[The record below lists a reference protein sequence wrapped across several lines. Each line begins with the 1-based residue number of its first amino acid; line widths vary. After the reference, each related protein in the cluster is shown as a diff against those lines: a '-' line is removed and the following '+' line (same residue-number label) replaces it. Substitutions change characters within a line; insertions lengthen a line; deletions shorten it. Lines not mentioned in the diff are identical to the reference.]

1 MIEDWLQQIIDE
13 DEFGL
18 LYIKPIVRPQTEEER
33 TVMKFEEINKFVA
46 EHGVE
51 PKDNPSDII
60 EKSLFLRL
68 KGIRNNPELAQQLK
82 EVDVHHLLPEQVIK
96 PKPATIEDIMSDD
109 EFGMLDT
116 DPEHDIF
123 TIKHGKPANRTVG
136 TFDHI
141 AKQKKCK
148 DFDKFEPL
156 FKACQEDLKNNKRRL
171 LKFANESSIK
181 HGAFFVLR
189 GMLLYIDS
197 VGEFTY
203 RNHRQQ
209 ARTRCIY
216 ENGTESDILR
226 NSLAKTMYSEGQ
238 IVSENV
244 DDVLQTMSGIT
255 DEDES
260 NGYIYILQSLSKDP
274 QIREI
279 SDLYKI
285 GWSSTSVE
293 ERVKNAVNEPTY
305 LMAKVKIVETYKT
318 YNVNAQKFEDLIHK
332 FFKQAQVLIDVTD
345 NNGTRCSPKEWFSV
359 PLGIIQQA
367 IALLV
372 SGEIVNYKYDPIT
385 QTIVER

>member
-82 EVDVHHLLPEQVIK
+82 EVDVYHLLPEQVIK

-293 ERVKNAVNEPTY
+293 ERVKNAINEPTY
-305 LMAKVKIVETYKT
+305 LMAKVKIIETYKT
-318 YNVNAQKFEDLIHK
+318 FNVNAQKFEDIIHK
-332 FFKQAQVLIDVTD
+332 FFKSAQVLIDVID
-345 NNGTRCSPKEWFSV
+345 NNGTRCAPKEWFSV

>member
-13 DEFGL
+13 DEYGL

-33 TVMKFEEINKFVA
+33 TVMKFEEINRFIKDHNA
-46 EHGVE
+46 E
-51 PKDNPSDII
+51 PANNPDDIM
-60 EKSLFLRL
+60 EKQLYFRLKSIRENPELSNKL
-68 KGIRNNPELAQQLK
+68 KGIDIYN
-82 EVDVHHLLPEQVIK
+82 LLPKQTLQSE
-96 PKPATIEDIMSDD
+96 PATLEDIMNSDD
-109 EFGMLDT
+109 FGMLDT

-123 TIKHGKPANRTVG
+123 TIKHGKPVNRTVG
-136 TFDHI
+136 TFDHV

-148 DFDKFEPL
+148 DFDKFELL
-156 FKACQEDLKNNKRRL
+156 FKSCQDDLKNNKRRL
-171 LKFANESSIK
+171 LKFANEASIK
-181 HGAFFVLR
+181 PGAFFVLR
-189 GMLLYIDS
+189 GMLLYIDT
-197 VGEFTY
+197 VGDFSY

-244 DDVLQTMSGIT
+244 DDTLKTMAGIT
-255 DEDES
+255 EEDES
-260 NGYIYILQSLSKDP
+260 NGSIYILKSLSKDP
-274 QIREI
+274 QVKAFAN
-279 SDLYKI
+279 LYKI

-293 ERVKNAVNEPTY
+293 DRIKNAINEPTY

-318 YNVNAQKFEDLIHK
+318 FNVNAQKFEDLLHK
-332 FFKQAQVLIDVTD
+332 FFKPAQVLIDVID
-345 NNGTRCSPKEWFSV
+345 NNGTRCSPKEWFDV

-372 SGEIVNYKYDPIT
+372 SGEIVKYKYDPET
-385 QTIVER
+385 QNIVER

>member
-13 DEFGL
+13 DEYGL

-33 TVMKFEEINKFVA
+33 TVMKFEEINRFVQD
-46 EHGVE
+46 HGVE
-51 PKDNPSDII
+51 PADNPGDMM
-60 EKSLFLRL
+60 EKQLFFRL
-68 KGIRNNPELAQQLK
+68 KGIRANPDLSNKLK
-82 EVDVHHLLPEQVIK
+82 EMDVHNLLSGSAIQSE
-96 PKPATIEDIMSDD
+96 PASIEDIMNSDD
-109 EFGMLDT
+109 FGMLDV

-123 TIKHGKPANRTVG
+123 TIKHGKPANRKVG

-148 DFDKFEPL
+148 EFDKFEPL
-156 FKACQEDLKNNKRRL
+156 FKACQSDLKNKKRRL
-171 LKFANESSIK
+171 LKFTNEDSIK

-226 NSLAKTMYSEGQ
+226 NSLAKTMYSQGQ

-244 DDVLQTMSGIT
+244 DDTLNAMAGIT
-255 DEDES
+255 EEDES
-260 NGYIYILQSLSKDP
+260 NGSIYILKSLSKDP
-274 QIREI
+274 QVKAIEN
-279 SDLYKI
+279 LYKI

-293 ERVKNAVNEPTY
+293 DRIKNAINEPTY

-318 YNVNAQKFEDLIHK
+318 FNVNAQKFEDLLHK
-332 FFKQAQVLIDVTD
+332 FFKPAQVLIDVID
-345 NNGTRCSPKEWFSV
+345 NNGTRCSPKEWFDV
-359 PLGIIQQA
+359 PLGMIQQA
-367 IALLV
+367 IALLI
-372 SGEIVNYKYDPIT
+372 SGDIVNYKYDPET
-385 QTIVER
+385 QSIVEL

>member
-13 DEFGL
+13 DEYGL

-33 TVMKFEEINKFVA
+33 TVIGFEEINNFV
-46 EHGVE
+46 EKNGKE
-51 PKDNPSDII
+51 PADNLNDII
-60 EKSLFLRL
+60 EKRLYMRL
-68 KGIRNNPELAQQLK
+68 KGIRNNPDLAQQLK
-82 EVDVHHLLPEQVIK
+82 EVDVHNLLPEQVTQIE
-96 PKPATIEDIMSDD
+96 PASIEDIMNSDD
-109 EFGMLDT
+109 FGMLDT

-123 TIKHGKPANRTVG
+123 TIKHGKPMNRSVG

-148 DFDKFEPL
+148 DFDKFEHL
-156 FKACQEDLKNNKRRL
+156 FKSCQEDLKNNKRRL
-171 LKFANESSIK
+171 LKFANEGSIK
-181 HGAFFVLR
+181 PGAFFVLR

-197 VGEFTY
+197 VGDFSY

-226 NSLAKTMYSEGQ
+226 NSLAKTMYSEGK

-244 DDVLQTMSGIT
+244 EDTLNAMSNIT

-260 NGYIYILQSLSKDP
+260 NGYLYILRSLSKDP
-274 QIREI
+274 QIRDTP
-279 SDLYKI
+279 DLYKI

-293 ERVKNAVNEPTY
+293 ERIKNAINEPTY
-305 LMAKVKIVETYKT
+305 LMSKVKIVETFKT
-318 YNVNAQKFEDLIHK
+318 FNVNAQKFEDMIHR
-332 FFKQAQVLIDVTD
+332 FFKAAQVLIDVTD
-345 NNGTRCSPKEWFSV
+345 HNGTRCSPQEWYSV
-359 PLGIIQQA
+359 PLGIIEHA
-367 IALLV
+367 VALLN

-385 QTIVER
+385 KTIVER

>member
-136 TFDHI
+136 TF
-141 AKQKKCK
+141 
-148 DFDKFEPL
+148 
-156 FKACQEDLKNNKRRL
+156 
-171 LKFANESSIK
+171 
-181 HGAFFVLR
+181 
-189 GMLLYIDS
+189 
-197 VGEFTY
+197 
-203 RNHRQQ
+203 QQ
-209 ARTRCIY
+209 T
-216 ENGTESDILR
+216 
-226 NSLAKTMYSEGQ
+226 
-238 IVSENV
+238 
-244 DDVLQTMSGIT
+244 
-255 DEDES
+255 
-260 NGYIYILQSLSKDP
+260 
-274 QIREI
+274 
-279 SDLYKI
+279 
-285 GWSSTSVE
+285 
-293 ERVKNAVNEPTY
+293 
-305 LMAKVKIVETYKT
+305 
-318 YNVNAQKFEDLIHK
+318 
-332 FFKQAQVLIDVTD
+332 
-345 NNGTRCSPKEWFSV
+345 
-359 PLGIIQQA
+359 
-367 IALLV
+367 
-372 SGEIVNYKYDPIT
+372 
-385 QTIVER
+385 

>member
-13 DEFGL
+13 DEYGL

-33 TVMKFEEINKFVA
+33 EAMGFEEINSFIDKY
-46 EHGVE
+46 GKE
-51 PKDNPSDII
+51 PTDNPNDII
-60 EKSLFLRL
+60 EKRLFMRL
-68 KGIRNNPELAQQLK
+68 KGIRNNPDLAHQLK
-82 EVDVHHLLPEQVIK
+82 EVDVHNLLPEQVEK
-96 PKPATIEDIMSDD
+96 LEPASIEDIMNSDD
-109 EFGMLDT
+109 FGMLDT

-123 TIKHGKPANRTVG
+123 TIKHGKPVNRSVG

-148 DFDKFEPL
+148 DFDKFEHL
-156 FKACQEDLKNNKRRL
+156 FKSCQEDLKNNKRRL
-171 LKFANESSIK
+171 LKFANEGSIK
-181 HGAFFVLR
+181 PGAFFVLR

-197 VGEFTY
+197 VGDFSY

-226 NSLAKTMYSEGQ
+226 NSLAKTMYSEGK

-244 DDVLQTMSGIT
+244 EDTLNAMSNIT

-260 NGYIYILQSLSKDP
+260 NGYLYILRSLSKDP
-274 QIREI
+274 QIRDI
-279 SDLYKI
+279 PDLYKI

-293 ERVKNAVNEPTY
+293 ERIKNAINEPTY
-305 LMAKVKIVETYKT
+305 LMSKVKIVETFKT
-318 YNVNAQKFEDLIHK
+318 FNVNAQKFEDMIHR
-332 FFKQAQVLIDVTD
+332 FFKAAQVLIDVSD
-345 NNGTRCSPKEWFSV
+345 HNGIRCSPQEWYSV
-359 PLGIIQQA
+359 PLGIIEHA
-367 IALLV
+367 VALLN

-385 QTIVER
+385 KTIVER

>member
-1 MIEDWLQQIIDE
+1 M
-13 DEFGL
+13 
-18 LYIKPIVRPQTEEER
+18 
-33 TVMKFEEINKFVA
+33 
-46 EHGVE
+46 
-51 PKDNPSDII
+51 
-60 EKSLFLRL
+60 
-68 KGIRNNPELAQQLK
+68 
-82 EVDVHHLLPEQVIK
+82 
-96 PKPATIEDIMSDD
+96 
-109 EFGMLDT
+109 
-116 DPEHDIF
+116 
-123 TIKHGKPANRTVG
+123 
-136 TFDHI
+136 
-141 AKQKKCK
+141 
-148 DFDKFEPL
+148 
-156 FKACQEDLKNNKRRL
+156 

-244 DDVLQTMSGIT
+244 DNVLQTMSGIT

>member
-1 MIEDWLQQIIDE
+1 MIEDWLQQIINE
-13 DEFGL
+13 DEYGL

-33 TVMKFEEINKFVA
+33 TVVGFEEINKFITDHGA
-46 EHGVE
+46 E
-51 PKDNPSDII
+51 PADNPDSII
-60 EKSLFLRL
+60 EKRLFMRL
-68 KGIRNNPELAQQLK
+68 KGIRNNPELSNRLK
-82 EVDVHHLLPEQVIK
+82 EVDIHHLLPEQVIQTE
-96 PKPATIEDIMSDD
+96 PASIEDIMNSDD
-109 EFGMLDT
+109 FGMLDI

-123 TIKHGKPANRTVG
+123 TIKHGRPVNRTAG
-136 TFDHI
+136 TFDHV

-156 FKACQEDLKNNKRRL
+156 FKSCQDDLRNNKRRL
-171 LKFANESSIK
+171 LKFANEGSIK
-181 HGAFFVLR
+181 PGAFFVLR

-197 VGEFTY
+197 VGDFSY
-203 RNHRQQ
+203 RNHRKQ

-244 DDVLQTMSGIT
+244 DDTLKTMAGIT

-260 NGYIYILQSLSKDP
+260 NGYIYILRSLSKDP
-274 QIREI
+274 QVKNIPN
-279 SDLYKI
+279 LYKI

-293 ERVKNAVNEPTY
+293 DRIKNAINEPTY
-305 LMAKVKIVETYKT
+305 LMSKVKIVETYKT

-332 FFKQAQVLIDVTD
+332 FFKPAQVLIDITD
-345 NNGTRCSPKEWFSV
+345 HNGTRCSPKEWFSV
-359 PLGIIQQA
+359 PLGVIQQA

-372 SGEIVNYKYDPIT
+372 SGEIVNYKYDPDI
-385 QTIVER
+385 QTIVEC